1 MNNLQEMI
9 FEIVNI
15 KPNSL
20 AGNTKTE
27 ERGKGAKS
35 SIVLL

>member
-9 FEIVNI
+9 FETVKI

-20 AGNTKTE
+20 AGNTKTK
-27 ERGKGAKS
+27 EREKGAD
-35 SIVLL
+35 LDDN